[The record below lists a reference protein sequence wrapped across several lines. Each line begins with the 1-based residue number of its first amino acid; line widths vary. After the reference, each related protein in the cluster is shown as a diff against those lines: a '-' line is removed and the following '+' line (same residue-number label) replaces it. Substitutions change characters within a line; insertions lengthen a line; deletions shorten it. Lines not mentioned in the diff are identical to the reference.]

1 MPRHTL
7 TRTLLALAVAAAVP
21 ACGTAT
27 AYLST
32 GSTAVYS
39 PLPLGLALGGVA
51 SGPDG
56 NVWFPYGVGA
66 PKPRSGIG
74 AIAPATGRVV
84 TSAPMPAA
92 LELGTNGGGSSNI
105 ITGPDGNLWFLQ
117 RFGTNMSES
126 AIVRLTTK
134 RTFTAFPF
142 PAGTKIDAGFGGP
155 SLIAGPDGNL
165 WVTAGSALMRVT
177 TSGEMT
183 SFALPAGLSAASS
196 IASGSD
202 GNIWFSAVQW
212 PASVVGRMTTDG
224 TSPQI
229 FALPMGPFVSS
240 EVALGPGPDGTMW
253 QLIGTYDTNGNPNGG
268 MVTSISNAGDVR
280 TIVTLPNY
288 APCQWSLCTLVQGAD
303 GNAWFGDG
311 GGLDRVS
318 PSGTLT
324 QFPVV
329 NPGLGGGSVTNVIVG
344 PDKNLWY
351 TINSYVGRMA
361 AVGGN
366 PIPAPAKSV
375 IHGISAP
382 VKRGASSGVTFVP
395 GSQAA
400 GRSTLTLSRGNR
412 SVRVWKGTVKAGAMR
427 SVTII
432 VPRGFPTGNATLT
445 LNPPKAA
452 GRAKTS
458 LMVK

>member
-1 MPRHTL
+1 MRRHTL

-74 AIAPATGRVV
+74 AIAPDTGRVV

-92 LELGTNGGGSSNI
+92 LALGTNGGGSSNI

-117 RFGTNMSES
+117 QFGTNRSEQ
-126 AIVRLTTK
+126 AIVRLTTTG
-134 RTFTAFPF
+134 TFTAFPF
-142 PAGTKIDAGFGGP
+142 PAGTKIGGGFGGP

-183 SFALPAGLSAASS
+183 SFALPAGLSGASS
-196 IASGSD
+196 VASGSD

-212 PASVVGRMTTDG
+212 PASVVGRMTTEG
-224 TSPQI
+224 ASPQI
-229 FALPMGPFVSS
+229 FTLPMGPLVSS
-240 EVALGPGPDGTMW
+240 EVALGPWPDGTMW
-253 QLIGTYDTNGNPNGG
+253 QLIGTYDTDGNPNGG
-268 MVTSISNAGDVR
+268 LVTSISNAGDVR

-288 APCQWSLCTLVQGAD
+288 APCQVSLCNLVQGAD

-311 GGLDRVS
+311 SALDRVS
-318 PSGTLT
+318 PSGNLT
-324 QFPVV
+324 RFPVV
-329 NPGLGGGSVTNVIVG
+329 TAPGGGSVTNVIVG
-344 PDKNLWY
+344 PDKNFWF
-351 TINSYVGRMA
+351 TINSNVGRMA

-375 IHGISAP
+375 INGLDFNPIR
-382 VKRGASSGVTFVP
+382 RGASVGVTFVP
-395 GSQAA
+395 GSHAA

-412 SVRVWKGTVKAGAMR
+412 SVRIWRGTVKAGAMR

-445 LNPPKAA
+445 LNPPKVA

-458 LMVK
+458 LIVK